1 VRARVEQA
9 RERAVRRFRG
19 APWQVNARI
28 PAGELRTRFLPDASG
43 TDVLD
48 EVERTS
54 RNLRSPDR
62 ILRVAWTI
70 ADLGGRDRPSGDDIA
85 RALGLRGAA
94 TAWAA

>member
-1 VRARVEQA
+1 
-9 RERAVRRFRG
+9 
-19 APWQVNARI
+19 
-28 PAGELRTRFLPDASG
+28 LRTRFLPDASG